1 MAIVLVSFLLALLG
15 LILILFF
22 QPNFIFDLVN
32 STIPEVAYFCKSNK
46 PIIALTIDDT
56 PDADTTTL
64 ILNVLKQNKI
74 KATFFLISSQILG
87 NEKIVEAI
95 VSDGHELGNH
105 MTEDKP
111 SIKLSPKEFEEDLL
125 KAHSII
131 SRFSE
136 TKWMRPASGWYNT
149 KMVKIAKKHNYRI
162 ALGSI
167 FPYDTHI
174 RSSWFAINHI
184 LFNARLG
191 SIIVLHD
198 GNSRGHR
205 TVKTL
210 AKILPILLARGYQ
223 FATLSQLFS
232 ES

>member
-1 MAIVLVSFLLALLG
+1 MLAIVTSV
-15 LILILFF
+15 
-22 QPNFIFDLVN
+22 
-32 STIPEVAYFCKSNK
+32 IPGVVYFAKTEN

-56 PDADTTTL
+56 PCADTTLL
-64 ILNVLKQNKI
+64 ILDILKQNKI

-198 GNSRGHR
+198 GNSRGNR

-223 FATLSQLFS
+223 FTTLSQLFS

>member
-1 MAIVLVSFLLALLG
+1 MNYLIILFVILCNLALV
-15 LILILFF
+15 LFF
-22 QPNFIFDLVN
+22 QPHWMLAIVT
-32 STIPEVAYFCKSNK
+32 SVIPGVVYFAKTEN

-56 PDADTTTL
+56 PCADTTLL
-64 ILNVLKQNKI
+64 ILDILKQNKI

-198 GNSRGHR
+198 GNSRGNR

-223 FATLSQLFS
+223 FTTLSQLFS

>member
-125 KAHSII
+125 KAHSVI

-136 TKWMRPASGWYNT
+136 TAWMRPASGWY
-149 KMVKIAKKHNYRI
+149 
-162 ALGSI
+162 L
-167 FPYDTHI
+167 
-174 RSSWFAINHI
+174 
-184 LFNARLG
+184 
-191 SIIVLHD
+191 
-198 GNSRGHR
+198 
-205 TVKTL
+205 TV
-210 AKILPILLARGYQ
+210 R
-223 FATLSQLFS
+223 
-232 ES
+232 